1 VLEGTTF
8 DLLVIGGGITGAGVA
23 RDAALRGLSV
33 ALVER
38 EDFASGTS
46 SRSSRLV
53 HGGIRYLEHGHLSL
67 VFESSRERRILLDI
81 APHLVRPMRFLWP
94 TYEGAR
100 VAPWKLRAGFF
111 LYDALSLFRNVAR
124 HQPLTAN
131 EVVTREPM
139 IRQLGLSGGVVYY
152 DASVDDARLTLMNAL
167 DAARAGA
174 IVVNHAAV
182 RKLEADAVRIE
193 DTLTGRAFTAR
204 ARVVVNATGAWSD
217 HLRHL
222 AGDGTGAGVRPSK
235 GSHILVPRDRIRN
248 DGALTITSP
257 VDGRVMFLLPADHLT
272 IISTTETPYDGLPE
286 EVRATTEDITY
297 LLRSA
302 NAYFPA
308 AHLTRADVISAWAG
322 IRPLAASDEANAGR
336 ASREHTVAWSTPW
349 MLTVTGGKLTTYR
362 AMADEVVRKVFRK
375 LGRGA
380 PRSLTASRVLPGGE
394 PGSGA
399 PGGII
404 PDQEAGAHLGRAY
417 GSHWRDVWARTKD
430 RPSLA
435 NRVVPALPYLRAEL
449 HHAVEM
455 EMALTLADVLVRRL
469 HLAFELRD
477 HALSVAPRVASD
489 IAPLLGWDPT
499 RQKDE
504 VERYARDVA
513 RMFGVETTRDEG
525 SGRREEG

>member
-1 VLEGTTF
+1 M
-8 DLLVIGGGITGAGVA
+8 IGGGITGAGVA

-67 VFESSRERRILLDI
+67 VFESSRERRTLLEI
-81 APHLVRPMRFLWP
+81 APHLVRPMQFLWP
-94 TYEGAR
+94 LYEGTG
-100 VAPWKLRAGFF
+100 VKPWKLRAGFF
-111 LYDALSLFRNVAR
+111 LYDALALFRNVAR
-124 HQPLTAN
+124 HEPLTAN
-131 EVVTREPM
+131 DVVSREPM
-139 IRQLGLSGGVVYY
+139 IRQLGLSGGFTYY
-152 DASVDDARLTLMNAL
+152 DASADDARLTLMNAL

-174 IVVNHAAV
+174 VVLNHAAV
-182 RKLEADAVRIE
+182 RKLDAHAVKIE
-193 DTLTGRAFTAR
+193 DTLTGRALTAR
-204 ARVVVNATGAWSD
+204 ARIVVNATGAWSD

-222 AGDGTGAGVRPSK
+222 AGDGTHAGIRPSK

-248 DGALTITSP
+248 DGALTVTSP
-257 VDGRVMFLLPADHLT
+257 VDGRVMFILPAGDLT
-272 IISTTETPYDGLPE
+272 IISTTETPYEGLPE
-286 EVRATTEDITY
+286 DVRATTEDITY

-322 IRPLAASDEANAGR
+322 VRPLAASDEANAGR
-336 ASREHTVAWSTPW
+336 ASREHTLAWSTPW

-362 AMADEVVRKVFRK
+362 AMADEIVRKVFRK
-375 LGRGA
+375 LGRRA
-380 PRSLTASRVLPGGE
+380 PRTLTASRALPGGE

-404 PDQEAGAHLGRAY
+404 PDPEVGRHLARAY
-417 GSHWRDVWARTKD
+417 GSHWRDVWARSKEK
-430 RPSLA
+430 PSLA
-435 NRVVPALPYLRAEL
+435 NRVVPELPYVRAEL
-449 HHAVEM
+449 HHAVEA
-455 EMALTLADVLVRRL
+455 EMAMTLADVLVRRI

-477 HALSVAPRVASD
+477 HALSIAPRVASD
-489 IAPLLGWDPT
+489 IAPLLHWDPA
-499 RQKDE
+499 RQEDE

-513 RMFGVETTRDEG
+513 RMFGVESGREEG
-525 SGRREEG
+525 GGRREKN